1 MSLKTILSQFWAL
14 FKYNCRVTHMFSD
27 TSDTFYCIKK
37 RGFVDCTPPNKRR
50 KWNPTEFDHVTETI
64 DTLADFYRRINEQW
78 MGKSLN
84 QMLNTT
90 FTWAE
95 S

>member
-1 MSLKTILSQFWAL
+1 MLKSKFRTPAL
-14 FKYNCRVTHMFSD
+14 CWFQYFIFSD